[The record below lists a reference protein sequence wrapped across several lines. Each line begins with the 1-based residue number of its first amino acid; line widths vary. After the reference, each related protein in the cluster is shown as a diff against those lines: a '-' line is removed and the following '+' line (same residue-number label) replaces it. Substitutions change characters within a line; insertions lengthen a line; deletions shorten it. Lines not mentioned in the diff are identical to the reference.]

1 MRDLAAN
8 RDILPGAQTHRPIF
22 EKFSWHGLW
31 PVAQLLAPV
40 TARSK
45 IVCTWHV
52 RFKFPMLSL
61 WGFVHFLRD
70 RSLRREK
77 STGLHG
83 FQLCYSRHVQ
93 VRDLVRRVPSKN
105 HLFVSL
111 QSKVGRQTCSMLK
124 SMGAF
129 ADPISFARRGDIL
142 RQNVAKP
149 HNW

>member
-1 MRDLAAN
+1 
-8 RDILPGAQTHRPIF
+8 
-22 EKFSWHGLW
+22 
-31 PVAQLLAPV
+31 
-40 TARSK
+40 
-45 IVCTWHV
+45 
-52 RFKFPMLSL
+52 MLSL

-70 RSLRREK
+70 CNLRRET
-77 STGLHG
+77 STGLLG
-83 FQLCYSRHVQ
+83 FQICHSRHVQ

-111 QSKVGRQTCSMLK
+111 QSKVGRLNTFHVK

-149 HNW
+149 LNWLVGRPYFMILCLVVLRRIISAFKGRSKMTNFNMERQWV

>member
-1 MRDLAAN
+1 
-8 RDILPGAQTHRPIF
+8 
-22 EKFSWHGLW
+22 
-31 PVAQLLAPV
+31 
-40 TARSK
+40 
-45 IVCTWHV
+45 
-52 RFKFPMLSL
+52 MLSL

-70 RSLRREK
+70 CNLRRET
-77 STGLHG
+77 STGLLS
-83 FQLCYSRHVQ
+83 FQLCHSRHVQ

-111 QSKVGRQTCSMLK
+111 QSKVGRRTCSMLK

-149 HNW
+149 HNWLVDRPYFMLLCLVVLRRIISAFKGRSKIANFNMERQWVKL